1 VSISWENTTKSDIKK
16 IQVSPTLL
24 SKTSARSAFRKYK
37 EQKRAGVAQVIEHL
51 PGKCK
56 ALSSN
61 LSITK
66 KKKCDFGIKKNEKNK
81 RFERI
86 GIFLIKKRR
95 ILITLKYASAYD
107 SYASRQ
113 QAAAQKNIMEK

>member
-1 VSISWENTTKSDIKK
+1 
-16 IQVSPTLL
+16 
-24 SKTSARSAFRKYK
+24 
-37 EQKRAGVAQVIEHL
+37 VAQVIEHL

-86 GIFLIKKRR
+86 GIFLIKKR